1 MPTRT
6 FSELSP
12 LKRPRCRQQ
21 ADEQSNGEGRGR
33 TWPVSGPTSIRLKFV
48 FGNLS
53 WHSRWR
59 RYREFMRYC
68 SRVIVAAILFAVTP
82 LGFAA
87 TPSAD
92 EVLAKARTA
101 AAAAPKKI
109 FLRFD
114 ASW

>member
-1 MPTRT
+1 MARAAVGPGLSLDRAV
-6 FSELSP
+6 FS
-12 LKRPRCRQQ
+12 C
-21 ADEQSNGEGRGR
+21 
-33 TWPVSGPTSIRLKFV
+33 
-48 FGNLS
+48 NLS
-53 WHSRWR
+53 WNWRWR

-68 SRVIVAAILFAVTP
+68 SRLIVAAIFFAVTP
-82 LGFAA
+82 LSFAA

-101 AAAAPKKI
+101 AAAAHKKI